1 MTTVPEPAA
10 LSAKAE
16 QTRQTIV
23 DAAMRL
29 FRSSGY
35 DKTTMRAIAGEADVS
50 LGNAYY
56 YFSSKEHLIQAFYDR
71 VQHEHAEAVA
81 AVLAG
86 NHGFVARLEGVLQA
100 WVTVAA
106 PYHEF
111 AGKFFRNAAEPS
123 SPLSPFSEESKPTR
137 DAALGILRQVLD
149 GSDIKVA
156 PALRAELPELLWLM
170 QMGLVLFWVH
180 DTSPDQ
186 RRTRTLITQAVPLV
200 DKLVRMTRLPVI
212 RGLVDDLVALLST
225 LRAPTTGR

>member
-1 MTTVPEPAA
+1 MPEPAA

-16 QTRQTIV
+16 QTRQAIV

-35 DKTTMRAIAGEADVS
+35 DRTTMRAIAGEADVS

-56 YFSSKEHLIQAFYDR
+56 YFSSKEHLIQAFYDQ

-81 AVLAG
+81 PVLAG
-86 NHGFVARLEGVLQA
+86 NHGFVARLDGVLQA

-137 DAALGILRQVLD
+137 EAALGILRQVLD
-149 GSDIKVA
+149 GSDLKVA
-156 PALRAELPELLWLM
+156 PSLRNELPELLWLM

-212 RGLVDDLVALLST
+212 RGLVDDLVQLLKT
-225 LRAPTTGR
+225 LRA

>member
-1 MTTVPEPAA
+1 LTTVPEPAA

-16 QTRQTIV
+16 QTRQAIV
-23 DAAMRL
+23 EAALRL
-29 FRSSGY
+29 FRVSGY
-35 DKTTMRAIAGEADVS
+35 DKTTMRAIAGEAEVS

-56 YFSSKEHLIQAFYDR
+56 YFSSKEHLIQAFYDQ

-81 AVLAG
+81 PLLRREA
-86 NHGFVARLEGVLQA
+86 GFVRRLDGVLQA
-100 WVTVAA
+100 WVSVAA

-137 DAALGILRQVLD
+137 DAALGILREVLD
-149 GSDIKVA
+149 GSDVKINA
-156 PALRAELPELLWLM
+156 ALRRELPDLLWLL

-186 RRTRTLITQAVPLV
+186 QRTRILITQSVPLV
-200 DKLVRMTRLPVI
+200 DRLIRMTRLPVI
-212 RGLVDDLVALLST
+212 RGLVDELVQLLAT
-225 LRAPTTGR
+225 LRAP

>member
-16 QTRQTIV
+16 QTRKAIV
-23 DAAMRL
+23 EAALRL
-29 FRSSGY
+29 FRSGGY

-56 YFSSKEHLIQAFYDR
+56 YFSSKEHLIQAFYDQ
-71 VQHEHAEAVA
+71 VQLEHSAAVA
-81 AVLAG
+81 PLLQREK
-86 NHGFVARLEGVLQA
+86 GFVPRLEGLLQA

-137 DAALGILRQVLD
+137 DAALGVLREVLAGAD
-149 GSDIKVA
+149 VKVA
-156 PALRAELPELLWLM
+156 PALRRELPELLWLM

-180 DTSPDQ
+180 DTSADQ
-186 RRTRTLITQAVPLV
+186 KRTRALISKAVPLV
-200 DKLVRMTRLPVI
+200 DRLIRMTRLPLV
-212 RGLVDDLVALLST
+212 RGLVDDLVDLLAS
-225 LRAPTTGR
+225 LRTT

>member
-1 MTTVPEPAA
+1 MEAA
-10 LSAKAE
+10 L
-16 QTRQTIV
+16 
-23 DAAMRL
+23 RL

-56 YFSSKEHLIQAFYDR
+56 YFSSKEHLIQAFYDQ
-71 VQHEHAEAVA
+71 VQHEHAAAVA
-81 AVLAG
+81 PLLARDQ
-86 NHGFVARLEGVLQA
+86 GFVRRLDGVLQA
-100 WVTVAA
+100 WVDVAA

-137 DAALGILRQVLD
+137 DAALGILQEVLD
-149 GSDIKVA
+149 GADLKVA
-156 PALRAELPELLWLM
+156 PALRRELPELLWLM

-180 DTSPDQ
+180 DTSADQ

-200 DKLVRMTRLPVI
+200 DKLLRMTRLPVI
-212 RGLVDDLVALLST
+212 RGLVDDIISLIAS
-225 LRAPTTGR
+225 LRQPDPSSATS